1 MNDSPLANR
10 RTFLKSTAAAT
21 AAAAIGP
28 AAMTHA
34 ADAPT
39 TPNGF
44 KKAVKIGMV
53 NVQGSL
59 ADKMKLLAELGY
71 DGIELNSPGG
81 PPADEVQAA
90 IDAAGI
96 PVHGV
101 VDSVH
106 WRQRLSDPDPEVR
119 AKGTGALKTA
129 LRMSKA
135 YGGASVLL
143 VPGRVMKDQ
152 VSYEECW
159 QRSQAEIKK
168 VIPLAEELEIQIL
181 LENVWNDFLTAP
193 KETARYVDE
202 LESEI
207 VGAYFDVGNT
217 VRYSPPHTWVPILGK
232 RIKKLDIKD
241 YGQEN
246 GFGHDLLEGDVKW
259 DLVMAELKKLG
270 FTGWGT
276 AEIRGGDRARLTE
289 IAEKMNAIFA
299 KYPA

>member
-1 MNDSPLANR
+1 MVPVQDGDQTPGLVR
-10 RTFLKSTAAAT
+10 RFCTLFTA
-21 AAAAIGP
+21 
-28 AAMTHA
+28 
-34 ADAPT
+34 
-39 TPNGF
+39 
-44 KKAVKIGMV
+44 
-53 NVQGSL
+53 SL
-59 ADKMKLLAELGY
+59 TGARELVR
-71 DGIELNSPGG
+71 

-119 AKGTGALKTA
+119 AKGTEALKTA

-135 YGGASVLL
+135 YGGSSVLL
-143 VPGRVMKDQ
+143 VPGRVIKDE

-181 LENVWNDFLTAP
+181 LENVWNDFLTDP

-207 VGAYFDVGNT
+207 IGAYFDVGNT
-217 VRYSPPHTWVPILGK
+217 VRYSPPHTWVPVLGK

-241 YGQEN
+241 YGQPD

-276 AEIRGGDRARLTE
+276 AEIRGGDRARLEE
-289 IAEKMNAIFA
+289 IAGKMNAIFA